1 MQNNIN
7 YDLSFVAFNF
17 IILLT
22 LNIISIFF
30 SYKIEVNWII
40 FFSIIIISFFSIK
53 KKILK

>member
-7 YDLSFVAFNF
+7 HDLSFVAFNL

>member
-1 MQNNIN
+1 MKNNIN
-7 YDLSFVAFNF
+7 FDLSFVAYNF